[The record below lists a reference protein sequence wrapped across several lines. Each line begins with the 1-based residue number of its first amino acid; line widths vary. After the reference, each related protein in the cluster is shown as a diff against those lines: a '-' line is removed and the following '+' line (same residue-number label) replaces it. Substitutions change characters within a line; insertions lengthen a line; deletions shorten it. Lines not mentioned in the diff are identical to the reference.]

1 MKTLRTLLSALF
13 ILAGATLV
21 VAWLLSWMAINLIE
35 DGAATESVVV
45 VALESPAVV
54 DRIGTEVKDQAFD
67 ALADRG
73 IDLDVWGVGDA
84 AADSLT
90 SLAQTDEFRDAVLD
104 QVQTA
109 REQLHDELTDPDRPR
124 APFDI
129 AIDASELINDR
140 IDELTGAVVDVPSLS
155 VAPVRIEVVSADTFE
170 KVRTGYA
177 RVEFAKKYFLWAGLA
192 FIVLG
197 LLVSTRKRFVI
208 AKFLAAVGVFCL
220 IAYAALTLVGPAGLS
235 GWLPDGGDES
245 WGTVFADLIAEDALP
260 AITGRLLLASGLA
273 LAGAAVA
280 TLLGFMAGGSRR

>member
-1 MKTLRTLLSALF
+1 MTTLRTLLSALS

-21 VAWLLSWMAINLIE
+21 VLWLLSWMAINLVE

-45 VALESPAVV
+45 VALESPVVV
-54 DRIGTEVKDQAFD
+54 DRIGVEVKDQAFE

-84 AADSLT
+84 AAESFT
-90 SLAQTDEFRDAVLD
+90 SLAQTDEFQEAVID
-104 QVQTA
+104 QVETA
-109 REQLHDELTDPDRPR
+109 REQLHDELRDPDRPR

-129 AIDASELINDR
+129 AIDASDLINDR
-140 IDELTGAVVDVPSLS
+140 IEQLTGAVVDVPSLS

-170 KVRTGYA
+170 QVRTGYA
-177 RVEFAKKYFLWAGLA
+177 RAEFAKKYFLWAGLG

-208 AKFLAAVGVFCL
+208 AKFLAAVGVFSL
-220 IAYAALTLVGPAGLS
+220 VAYAALTWVGPAGLS
-235 GWLPDGGDES
+235 AWLPDGGGDS
-245 WGTVFADLIAEDALP
+245 WGKVFADLIADDALS
-260 AITGRLLLASGLA
+260 AVTGRLLLASGLA